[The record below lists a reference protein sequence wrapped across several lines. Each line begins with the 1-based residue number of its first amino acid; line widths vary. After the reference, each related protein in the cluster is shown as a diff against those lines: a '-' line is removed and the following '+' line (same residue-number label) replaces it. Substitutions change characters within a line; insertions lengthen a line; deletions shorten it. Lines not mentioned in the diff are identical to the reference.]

1 MIKLVDLRI
10 PVSVLL
16 GAALLVACSGPG
28 ETAAPTCVPTLTIKV
43 DDAFEQNRRLGRGMC
58 LANALE
64 APQEGD
70 WGIVLQEEY
79 FDLIKEAG
87 FSHVRIPIRW
97 SAHAD
102 TEAPYTIDPEFF
114 ARVDWAVE
122 QALCRG
128 LLVMIDVH
136 HYEEL
141 VASPYEHRQRFLGLW
156 SQIAEHYQDYSNDL
170 LFEILNE
177 PYDQLTAYRWNQ
189 LLADALEVIRE
200 TNPDRFV
207 VVGPPLWNIV
217 WELDK
222 LRLPEDD
229 RRIIA
234 TVHYYT
240 PMELTHQGTDWV
252 EDSDEWLG
260 TTWEGTDAQKRR
272 IRMDLNRPA
281 VWSEVQGRP
290 VHLGEFG
297 TYYKA
302 DMASRVLWTAFI
314 VQQAEERGMSWS
326 YWEFGAGFGVYDLSQ
341 GEWNEE
347 LLDALMPQEQ

>member
-28 ETAAPTCVPTLTIKV
+28 ETAAPTCVPPSTVEV
-43 DDAFEQNRRLGRGMC
+43 DDAFEQNRRLGRGVC

-64 APQEGD
+64 APEEGD

-79 FDLIKEAG
+79 FDLIREAG
-87 FSHVRIPIRW
+87 FNHVRIPIRW

-102 TEAPYTIDPEFF
+102 ADAPYTIDPEFF

-128 LLVMIDVH
+128 LLVMIDIH

-141 VASPYEHRQRFLGLW
+141 VKSPDDHRERFLGLW
-156 SQIAEHYQDYSNDL
+156 RQIAEHYQDHSNDL
-170 LFEILNE
+170 LFELFNE
-177 PYDQLTAYRWNQ
+177 PEDQLTASRWNE
-189 LLADALEVIRE
+189 LLVDTLAVVRE

-207 VVGPPLWNIV
+207 VIGPQLWNIV
-217 WELDK
+217 WELNK
-222 LRLPEDD
+222 LELPEDD
-229 RRIIA
+229 RRIIV
-234 TVHYYT
+234 TVHYYS
-240 PMELTHQGTDWV
+240 PMEVTHQGTDWV
-252 EDSDEWLG
+252 EDSDEWIG
-260 TTWEGTDAQKRR
+260 TTWEGTDSEKRQ
-272 IRMDLNRPA
+272 ISIDLDTAAIWAEVRDRPI
-281 VWSEVQGRP
+281 
-290 VHLGEFG
+290 HLGEFG

-302 DMASRVLWTAFI
+302 DQASRVLWTAFV

-326 YWEFGAGFGVYDLSQ
+326 YWEFGAGFGVYDTSQ
-341 GEWNEE
+341 GKWNEE
-347 LLDALMPQEQ
+347 LLNALVPQEQ

>member
-1 MIKLVDLRI
+1 MIKLVNLRV

-16 GAALLVACSGPG
+16 GAILLVACSGPG
-28 ETAAPTCVPTLTIKV
+28 ETAAPTCVPPSTVEV
-43 DDAFEQNRRLGRGMC
+43 DDAFEQNRRLGRGVC

-64 APQEGD
+64 APEEGD
-70 WGIVLQEEY
+70 WGVVLQEEY

-87 FSHVRIPIRW
+87 FNHVRIPIRW

-102 TEAPYTIDPEFF
+102 ADAPYTIDPEFF

-141 VASPYEHRQRFLGLW
+141 VVFPDKHRERFLGLW
-156 SQIAEHYQDYSNDL
+156 RQIAEHYQDYSNDL
-170 LFEILNE
+170 LFELFNE
-177 PYDQLTAYRWNQ
+177 PYDQLTASRWNE
-189 LLADALEVIRE
+189 LLVDTLAIVRE

-207 VVGPPLWNIV
+207 VIGPPLWNIV
-217 WELDK
+217 WEVNK
-222 LRLPEDD
+222 LELPEDD
-229 RRIIA
+229 RRIIV
-234 TVHYYT
+234 TVHYYS

-260 TTWEGTDAQKRR
+260 TTWEGTASEKRQISR
-272 IRMDLNRPA
+272 DLNTAATWAEVRDRPL
-281 VWSEVQGRP
+281 
-290 VHLGEFG
+290 HLGEFG
-297 TYYKA
+297 TYYRA
-302 DMASRVLWTAFI
+302 DMASRASWTAFV

-326 YWEFGAGFGVYDLSQ
+326 YWEFGAGFGVYDLEH

-347 LLDALMPQEQ
+347 ILNALIPQEQ